1 MSKWLFRFRALD
13 TFFFRDGTPFHAEEP
28 GVTPHGVFP
37 PSIFTLQ
44 GAIRA
49 ALAYYIKEWVPG
61 KKWPEELGKVETEGL
76 PEEEKR
82 KKWGEPDDL
91 GCLRLSGPYLQ
102 VDGKRYFPAP
112 LLLIG
117 RKEDPED
124 NECSNHGKME
134 KYRELTRLKPTE
146 SCYTS
151 DLGREL
157 RFLEPEKK
165 IPDSKLIA
173 GWLDSE
179 GMEAVLNGKVP
190 DPQSVLIPG
199 DKWKSERRV
208 GIMRDINK
216 RTAMDHH
223 LYTITHIRP
232 EQDVE
237 LVVEVSMNKDWQPL
251 GKIMNPLGGEGRFAE
266 VMVEEAGQNT
276 DFPKMPAAEQF
287 VDQDGKLRFTVS
299 LLTPARYLDMKK
311 AVLEGPPEIQKVL
324 ESEKNERCVSASVGK
339 AIQVGGWN
347 VAARWPRTLQSFLPV
362 GSTWFYE
369 ASMDKLPEL
378 AKLHGTLTGKCKYKA
393 YGMGQIMI
401 GTWKQG
407 GK

>member
-28 GVTPHGVFP
+28 GVTPQGVFP

-49 ALAYYIKEWVPG
+49 ALAYHIKEWVPG
-61 KKWPEELGKVETEGL
+61 KRWPEELGRVETKGRSA
-76 PEEEKR
+76 EELR
-82 KKWGEPDDL
+82 KKWSEPDDL

-117 RKEDPED
+117 RK
-124 NECSNHGKME
+124 KE
-134 KYRELTRLKPTE
+134 KEKCWELTRLKPTTTR
-146 SCYTS
+146 YTS
-151 DLGREL
+151 DLGEEL
-157 RFLEPEKK
+157 QYLKPEKK

-173 GWLDSE
+173 GWLNGE
-179 GMEAVLNGKVP
+179 GMEAVLNEEVP
-190 DPQSVLIPG
+190 DPQSLLIPG
-199 DKWKSERRV
+199 DKWKPERRV
-208 GIMRDINK
+208 GIKRNDK

-223 LYTITHIRP
+223 LYTITHTRP

-237 LVVEVSMNKDWQPL
+237 VVVEVAGLDQDWQPL

-287 VDQDGKLRFTVS
+287 VAQDGKLRFTVS
-299 LLTPARYLDMKK
+299 LLTPARYPDMKK
-311 AVLEGPPEIQKVL
+311 AVLEGPPKIQETLKSV
-324 ESEKNERCVSASVGK
+324 RYISASVGK
-339 AIQVGGWN
+339 AIQIGGWN
-347 VAARWPRTLQSFLPV
+347 VVARWPRTLQSFLPV

-369 ASMDKLPEL
+369 ASMDELPEL
-378 AKLHGTLTGKCKYKA
+378 ATLHGTLTGELEA
-393 YGMGQIMI
+393 YGMGQIVI

-407 GK
+407 GEQK